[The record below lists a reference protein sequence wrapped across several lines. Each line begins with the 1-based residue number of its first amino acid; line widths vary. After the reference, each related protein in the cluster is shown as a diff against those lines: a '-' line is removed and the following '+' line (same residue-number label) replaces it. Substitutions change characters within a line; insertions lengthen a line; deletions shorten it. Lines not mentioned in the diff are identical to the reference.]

1 MFQRIVRKRKFSKFR
16 TTSKDSRLEL
26 GQTVV
31 AEDERVEVAGPVGE
45 IVRRD
50 FSDLENI

>member
-26 GQTVV
+26 GQMVV
-31 AEDERVEVAGPVGE
+31 AEDESVEFAGPVGK
-45 IVRRD
+45 VVGGY
-50 FSDLENI
+50 FSDL